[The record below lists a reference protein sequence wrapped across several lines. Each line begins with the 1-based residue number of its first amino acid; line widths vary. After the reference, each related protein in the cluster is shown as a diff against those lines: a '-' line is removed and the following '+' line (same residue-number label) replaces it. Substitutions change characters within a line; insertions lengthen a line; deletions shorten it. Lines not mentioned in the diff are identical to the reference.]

1 MGFGT
6 RRYRDEIGIFNTG
19 HGSLLQTSAASSVS
33 GSAAGTFWQ
42 DLSKFQ
48 RYVYTLYAYGTGA
61 NPVIYIY
68 SASNVD
74 STSKGSSASS
84 NWTIV
89 DSTNLSAAIGSAS
102 ASTSTSQYA
111 TVLDIRAEKLMN
123 QCSVASGSP
132 IRYIRAIVYTG
143 SAVSSGSSSLNGYLT
158 CVGML
163 PAYGTAA
170 SQEVSGFVVNETDY
184 L

>member
-1 MGFGT
+1 MFAT
-6 RRYRDEIGIFNTG
+6 RRYRDEVGVFNTG
-19 HGSLLQTSAASSVS
+19 HGSTLQTSVASSVS
-33 GSAAGTFWQ
+33 GSAQGTFWQ

-61 NPVIYIY
+61 NPQIYIY

-84 NWTIV
+84 NWTVV
-89 DSTNLSAAIGSAS
+89 DSTNLVANMQSAS
-102 ASTSTSQYA
+102 ASNSASQYA
-111 TVLDIRAEKLMN
+111 TVLEVRAEKIQNL
-123 QCSVASGSP
+123 CSTSSGSP

-143 SAVSSGSSSLNGYLT
+143 SAVSSSSSSVNGYLT
-158 CVGML
+158 CVGLL

-170 SQEVSGFVVNETDY
+170 SQENTGFVVNEVDY